1 MSANDHD
8 PTARDARY
16 PKGITSPGQVAPVA
30 STRQSL
36 RQRAEAIA
44 LENTAHSPEQLA
56 ALSPEATRKLLHD
69 LHVHQ
74 IELEMQS
81 EKLRRVQVA
90 LDNSRARYF
99 DLYDMAPVGYCSV
112 SEPGLIIEAN
122 LTLATLLGTARL
134 ALARQPFSRFIF
146 KDDVGGYSMLRK
158 QIFASGEPQSFE
170 SRMVKFDG
178 TPFWAQLDVAT
189 VHVEDGTSALRI
201 VVSDISERKRA
212 EEKLQLAASVFT
224 HAQEGIF
231 ITAADGTIVDVNA
244 TFSLITGYSRD
255 EALGRN
261 PRLLSSGHHEKS
273 FYVTMWRSLI
283 EHGHWC
289 GEIWNRHKN
298 GEVYVEMLN
307 ISAVRDPQG
316 VTRHY
321 VALFSNI
328 TGRKQI
334 EEALRESEAFNLA
347 ILDSLSAEIAVLDHD
362 GVILAV
368 NQPWKRFAS
377 ENSIKPTQPEPHVT
391 VGANYLAVCEAGASL
406 SADGA
411 MNALE
416 GIRAVLDRSLP
427 SFSLEYPCHSP
438 KKKRWFSMSVNP
450 FRDGVVVSHTDIS
463 ARKQAE
469 DQLREMAT
477 ELEARISKRTK
488 QLRKVSSQLTMTEER
503 ERRILAQNLH
513 DDLGQL
519 LAIIKIKLTSL
530 DNGLPRSSVNT
541 IVELLDQADLAVR
554 MISLQLSP
562 PILHTLGL
570 IPALEWLVEEMEHRY
585 QLAVHIDHEGE
596 PRPLVDEI
604 QAMLFRSVRELLI
617 NVARHAKASDATL
630 TCLSQ
635 GSQLILAVSDN
646 GCGFDPSQY
655 LVGLSR
661 RRGFGLCS
669 IYERIINIGGE
680 MEFDSS
686 PGNGTTITLS
696 IPYPIAARE
705 YQTS

>member
-1 MSANDHD
+1 M
-8 PTARDARY
+8 P
-16 PKGITSPGQVAPVA
+16 PV
-30 STRQSL
+30 
-36 RQRAEAIA
+36 
-44 LENTAHSPEQLA
+44 
-56 ALSPEATRKLLHD
+56 K
-69 LHVHQ
+69 
-74 IELEMQS
+74 
-81 EKLRRVQVA
+81 
-90 LDNSRARYF
+90 
-99 DLYDMAPVGYCSV
+99 
-112 SEPGLIIEAN
+112 
-122 LTLATLLGTARL
+122 
-134 ALARQPFSRFIF
+134 
-146 KDDVGGYSMLRK
+146 
-158 QIFASGEPQSFE
+158 
-170 SRMVKFDG
+170 
-178 TPFWAQLDVAT
+178 
-189 VHVEDGTSALRI
+189 
-201 VVSDISERKRA
+201 
-212 EEKLQLAASVFT
+212 
-224 HAQEGIF
+224 
-231 ITAADGTIVDVNA
+231 
-244 TFSLITGYSRD
+244 
-255 EALGRN
+255 
-261 PRLLSSGHHEKS
+261 
-273 FYVTMWRSLI
+273 
-283 EHGHWC
+283 
-289 GEIWNRHKN
+289 
-298 GEVYVEMLN
+298 
-307 ISAVRDPQG
+307 
-316 VTRHY
+316 
-321 VALFSNI
+321 
-328 TGRKQI
+328 
-334 EEALRESEAFNLA
+334 
-347 ILDSLSAEIAVLDHD
+347 
-362 GVILAV
+362 
-368 NQPWKRFAS
+368 
-377 ENSIKPTQPEPHVT
+377 

-406 SADGA
+406 SAEGA
-411 MNALE
+411 VNALE

-438 KKKRWFSMSVNP
+438 KKKRWFNMSVNP

-463 ARKQAE
+463 GRKQAE

-570 IPALEWLVEEMEHRY
+570 MPALEWLVEEMEHRY

-617 NVARHAKASDATL
+617 NVARHAQASDATL
-630 TCLSQ
+630 SCLCQ

-686 PGNGTTITLS
+686 PGNGTTITMS
-696 IPYPIAARE
+696 IPYTIAAKE

>member
-16 PKGITSPGQVAPVA
+16 PKGITSPGQASPVA

-36 RQRAEAIA
+36 RQQAEAIA
-44 LENTAHSPEQLA
+44 LENAAHSPEQLA

-81 EKLRRVQVA
+81 GELRRVQVA

-146 KDDVGGYSMLRK
+146 KDDVGAYSLLRK
-158 QIFASGEPQSFE
+158 QIFASGEAQSCE

-201 VVSDISERKRA
+201 VVSDISGRKRA

-231 ITAADGTIVDVNA
+231 ITAADGTIIDVNA

-273 FYVTMWRSLI
+273 FYVAMWRSLI
-283 EHGHWC
+283 ELGHWC

-328 TGRKQI
+328 TGRKQV

-377 ENSIKPTQPEPHVT
+377 ESRSEPTQPVPHVT

-411 MNALE
+411 VNALE

-438 KKKRWFSMSVNP
+438 KKKRWFNMSVNP

-463 ARKQAE
+463 GRKQAE

-570 IPALEWLVEEMEHRY
+570 MPALEWLVEEM
-585 QLAVHIDHEGE
+585 
-596 PRPLVDEI
+596 
-604 QAMLFRSVRELLI
+604 
-617 NVARHAKASDATL
+617 
-630 TCLSQ
+630 
-635 GSQLILAVSDN
+635 
-646 GCGFDPSQY
+646 
-655 LVGLSR
+655 
-661 RRGFGLCS
+661 
-669 IYERIINIGGE
+669 
-680 MEFDSS
+680 
-686 PGNGTTITLS
+686 
-696 IPYPIAARE
+696 
-705 YQTS
+705 